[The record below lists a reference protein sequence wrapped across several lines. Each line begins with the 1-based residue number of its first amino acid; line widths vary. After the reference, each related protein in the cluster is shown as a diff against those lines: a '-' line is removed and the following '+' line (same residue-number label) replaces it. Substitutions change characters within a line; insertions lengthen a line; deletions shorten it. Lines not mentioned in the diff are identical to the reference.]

1 MSLLGD
7 EPSVLEEGPLIWAL
21 DDDREIVELLERIMS
36 EGGYRFR
43 GFLEP
48 SEMLAALS
56 RIGDP
61 RDVLAENGGPPEAI
75 ILDWMLPDLNGHEI
89 LKKLRAHPYWGR
101 RKSAGSGADRDSA
114 EASNETSEGVP
125 PVIVLTALPSES
137 VLINAFE
144 AGAVDLIRK
153 PFAVTELMA
162 RLRWR
167 LSESSA
173 LSDMRRR
180 GDTLTLL
187 LDLSRELND
196 TTCFED
202 VIALLETRTREAF
215 SCSSCF
221 YFVQDRARG
230 ELVAYGG
237 DTVLAIERCSQARE
251 ALAARKHAQ
260 LSGYELADLG
270 VIGAE
275 SAHELKGILAP
286 TVHDGKLTGAFLLVG
301 LSSQICDD
309 RVIDTLRVA
318 IDMAALAIE
327 RIRLMG
333 RMRERRDEVQK
344 QEVGLAR
351 TRDYLASVIEAS
363 PDAIVASS
371 SGGEIVLFNAAAE
384 RILKIPRDEALG
396 RSVRMLY
403 PEGGAEKIMARMRSG
418 EEGVVGRLSTR
429 EEHLL
434 DRDGEAI
441 PVNIAAAILYGED
454 GAELGTVGVFTD
466 LRQQLLIEAR
476 LQRATEDLERSK
488 EQAMMA
494 ELAGATAHELNQP
507 LTSLLNYAE
516 LLAGT
521 EGLDPRAAR
530 AAQVIEREAEAIAA
544 IVRKIGK
551 ITSYRT
557 RDYVGSARIM
567 DMEEAE

>member
-21 DDDREIVELLERIMS
+21 DDDFEIIELLDRIMT

-48 SEMLAALS
+48 GKLLAALDKL
-56 RIGDP
+56 GQATGGGGGGGGGEED
-61 RDVLAENGGPPEAI
+61 LAMPEAL
-75 ILDWMLPDLNGHEI
+75 ILDWMLPELNGHEM
-89 LKKLRAHPYWGR
+89 LKALRVHPVWN
-101 RKSAGSGADRDSA
+101 S
-114 EASNETSEGVP
+114 P
-125 PVIVLTALPSES
+125 PVIVLTALHSES

-167 LSESSA
+167 LRESSA

-187 LDLSRELND
+187 LDLSRDLNHSIALD
-196 TTCFED
+196 D
-202 VIALLETRTREAF
+202 VIAILEEKVCHVF
-215 SCSSCF
+215 DCSHCLF
-221 YFVQDRARG
+221 YLQDKTRG
-230 ELVAYGG
+230 ELVARH
-237 DTVLAIERCSQARE
+237 DHASLSLDRSPQVME
-251 ALAARKHAQ
+251 ALAARRHAQ
-260 LSGYELADLG
+260 LTGYELEQL
-270 VIGAE
+270 
-275 SAHELKGILAP
+275 GILEAPAGRESSGLLVP
-286 TVHDGKLTGAFLLVG
+286 TVHDGQLTGAFMLVG
-301 LSSQICDD
+301 PTGHICDG

-318 IDMAALAIE
+318 VEMAALAIE
-327 RIRLMG
+327 RIRLVK
-333 RMRERRDEVQK
+333 RLQRRHDEVR
-344 QEVGLAR
+344 ENERTLAR

-363 PDAIVASS
+363 PDAIVASAS
-371 SGGEIVLFNAAAE
+371 DGEIVLFNGAAE
-384 RILKIPRDEALG
+384 RILKISREDALG
-396 RSVRMLY
+396 RNVRMLY
-403 PEGGAEKIMARMRSG
+403 PPGGAEAIMRRMRSSD
-418 EEGVVGRLSTR
+418 EGSVGRLSSS

-434 DRDGEAI
+434 DRDGGAI
-441 PVNIAAAILYGED
+441 PVNIAAAILYEED
-454 GAELGTVGVFTD
+454 GREIGSVGVFTD
-466 LRQQLLIEAR
+466 LRQQLLIEER

-516 LLAGT
+516 LLSAT
-521 EGLDPRAAR
+521 QDLPPRARR
-530 AAQVIEREAEAIAA
+530 AAEVIDREAEAIAE

-551 ITSYRT
+551 ITRYRT

-567 DMEEAE
+567 ELDGGGESE